1 MRKVKCGMKS
11 AEFTCGM
18 GRGKLRGASLR
29 GGKVQGFTARRWV
42 MCEAGMCEAEQT
54 AQRYMLG
61 AVELFIN
68 NINIYS
74 TPNIIYQAMQD
85 KTNETHKSC
94 HKILM
99 LI

>member
-1 MRKVKCGMKS
+1 MKR

-54 AQRYMLG
+54 AQRCMLG
-61 AVELFIN
+61 AVELF
-68 NINIYS
+68 INIYS

-85 KTNETHKSC
+85 KTNETDKSC